1 MVDLCPVVKWSSI
14 QMVVWKRTE
23 KSLFMVQNVQ
33 YLNVSPSHV
42 TFPFEYRTPRLSVFK
57 CSVFRWLLYLQPP
70 ELFRLWFPA
79 VRTWPCLPRRW
90 CRTSW
95 PTHSLLLRHIRL
107 QLPVETSNDIIVEN
121 GSVLKVLLLKVKL
134 YSRHSVNGPLVTGN
148 IQLADFWQSSNRM
161 SYNYA
166 NPWIPVHTRVGM
178 RCPLL

>member
-95 PTHSLLLRHIRL
+95 PTHNLLLRHSRL
-107 QLPVETSNDIIVEN
+107 QLPVGKS
-121 GSVLKVLLLKVKL
+121 G
-134 YSRHSVNGPLVTGN
+134 
-148 IQLADFWQSSNRM
+148 IQLWELCESGVANTFEVQKTIWQSCIVWRWSLKC
-161 SYNYA
+161 SGLFA
-166 NPWIPVHTRVGM
+166 ETVWTK
-178 RCPLL
+178 